1 MLFLRYIIAL
11 SIIIMTLPAS
21 SLNLPAIK
29 TAVENKYLELYP
41 TLSISS
47 LTLKPLGIMPR
58 NFANYQLE
66 KITLSAASLKRNTG
80 TFSVLY
86 SNTKKK
92 KKRFFKF
99 KLDATIGVY
108 VSQRYIKKDRIIDDN
123 YVTFQE
129 VAFEK
134 FRARPIDEH
143 YFYNYES
150 KRSIKKG
157 KIITV
162 NDLRRI
168 IDIKRGDTLDATLV
182 DEAVQL
188 TFKVKAVEE
197 GNIGDIIKVK
207 RGHYKKFKAQI
218 TSKNTVDI
226 LE

>member
-1 MLFLRYIIAL
+1 MI
-11 SIIIMTLPAS
+11 TLQAS
-21 SLNLPAIK
+21 TLNLPTLK
-29 TAVENKYLELYP
+29 TTVENKYLELYP
-41 TLSISS
+41 TLAISS
-47 LTLKPLGIMPR
+47 LTIKPLGRMPK
-58 NFANYQLE
+58 NFTNYQIE
-66 KITLSAASLKRNTG
+66 KITLSAASLKRNHG

-86 SNTKKK
+86 TSPKKK

-108 VSQRYIKKDRIIDDN
+108 VSHRYIKKDRTIDEN
-123 YVTFQE
+123 YVTFQD
-129 VAFEK
+129 VTFEK
-134 FRARPIDEH
+134 FRARPIDER

-150 KRSIKKG
+150 KRSIKEG

-168 IDIKRGDTLDATLV
+168 VDIKRGDTLDATLY

-188 TFKVKAVEE
+188 TFKVKALEE
-197 GNIGDIIKVK
+197 GNVGDIIKVK
-207 RGHYKKFKAQI
+207 RGHYKKFKAQV